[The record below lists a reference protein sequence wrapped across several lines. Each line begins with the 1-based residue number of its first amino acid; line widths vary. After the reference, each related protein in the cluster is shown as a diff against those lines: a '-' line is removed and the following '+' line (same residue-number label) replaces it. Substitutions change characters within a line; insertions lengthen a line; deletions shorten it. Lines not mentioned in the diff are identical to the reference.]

1 VGESHLLAGRV
12 LGVERRDLVAVIE
25 VVEIHVGLPPGK
37 RERAID
43 VNRSGI
49 SQPHELTKKRP
60 RDERLVPQ

>member
-1 VGESHLLAGRV
+1 VS
-12 LGVERRDLVAVIE
+12 VIE
-25 VVEIHVGLPPGK
+25 VVEIHVRLPAGK

-60 RDERLVPQ
+60 RDRGL